1 MKPSEITAILAQ
13 KYPNFSKITMCMISH
28 PERYGV
34 RLTADA
40 VKYLQELYPEL
51 EAPYLPRRRRKSAP
65 KKSHRLSF
73 YVDDDDLAKV
83 KASAEEAGCKTMQEY
98 LHNLIK

>member
-1 MKPSEITAILAQ
+1 MKHSEITATLAQ
-13 KYPNFSKITMCMISH
+13 KYPKFSKITMCMISH

-34 RLTADA
+34 RLTSEA
-40 VKYLQELYPEL
+40 VKYIREIYPEH
-51 EAPYLPRRRRKSAP
+51 EAPYMPRRRQKSAQQ
-65 KKSHRLSF
+65 KNHRLSF